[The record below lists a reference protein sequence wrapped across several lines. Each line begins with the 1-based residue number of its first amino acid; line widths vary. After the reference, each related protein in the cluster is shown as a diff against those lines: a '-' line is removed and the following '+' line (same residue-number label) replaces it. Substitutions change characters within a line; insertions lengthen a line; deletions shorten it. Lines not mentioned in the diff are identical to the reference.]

1 MESEPLKDRLIA
13 AVATLETRTDGELI
27 SLIRE
32 ALVAAGTGT
41 PIEDLNEQYQVL
53 YSELDSR
60 LSAQGVEHD
69 NHFDSLWDFH
79 SYWKENGLDT
89 YASRRSYVKSLYQKT
104 TTSDPLWHGINPVI
118 KDVAKSRFDSGHRAD
133 AVEAAFKEINS
144 RIKEFVRQR
153 TGEELDGASL
163 MNHAFSP
170 SKPIIIL
177 DDLETED
184 GRSIQ
189 QGYMQMFAG
198 SMIGVRNPKAHANIE
213 IEKEEA
219 ISWLHLA
226 SNLLNKFESATKN
239 SQPAAYEEAPSKR
252 KRGLYV
258 LIENPDDQQKLLKL
272 KEVVTKHAG
281 DDPVILVLG
290 AGKRSAIK
298 LLMKVAF
305 SDALT
310 KELVKAFGEKNVVTQ
325 Q

>member
-1 MESEPLKDRLIA
+1 MESESLKDRLTN

-32 ALVAAGTGT
+32 TLVAAGTGT
-41 PIEDLNEQYQVL
+41 PIQDLNEQYQVL
-53 YSELDSR
+53 YGELDNR

-79 SYWKENGLDT
+79 SYWKENSLDT

-104 TTSDPLWHGINPVI
+104 SNSDPLWYGINPVI

-170 SKPIIIL
+170 SKPIIVL

-189 QGYMQMFAG
+189 QGFMQMFAG

-226 SNLLNKFESATKN
+226 SNLLNKFENATKN
-239 SQPAAYEEAPSKR
+239 SQPAVYEEADSKR

-258 LIENPDDQQKLLKL
+258 LVEDPDNQSKLIKL
-272 KEVVTKHAG
+272 REIVTKHAG

-290 AGKRSAIK
+290 TGKRSAIK
-298 LLMKVAF
+298 LPMKVAF

-310 KELVKAFGEKNVVTQ
+310 KELTKVFSEKNVVTQ
-325 Q
+325 E

>member
-1 MESEPLKDRLIA
+1 MELESLKDRLIS

-32 ALVAAGTGT
+32 TLVAAGTGT
-41 PIEDLNEQYQVL
+41 SIQELNEQYEVL
-53 YSELDSR
+53 YKELDSR
-60 LSAQGVEHD
+60 LSTQGVEHD
-69 NHFDSLWDFH
+69 NHFDDLWDFH

-89 YASRRSYVKSLYQKT
+89 YASRRSYIKSLYQKNSHT
-104 TTSDPLWHGINPVI
+104 DPLWQGINPVI
-118 KDVAKSRFDSGHRAD
+118 RDVAKSRFDSGHRAD

-144 RIKEFVRQR
+144 RVKEFVRQR
-153 TGEELDGASL
+153 TGEELDGAAL

-184 GRSIQ
+184 GKNIQ

-198 SMIGVRNPKAHANIE
+198 SMIGVRNPKAHANTE

-226 SNLLNKFESATKN
+226 SNLFNKFEFATKN
-239 SQPAAYEEAPSKR
+239 LQPTVYEEAPSKR

-258 LIENPDDQQKLLKL
+258 RIEDSDDQQKLLKL
-272 KEVVTKHAG
+272 KDVVTKHAG

-290 AGKRSAIK
+290 TGKRSAIK
-298 LLMKVAF
+298 LPMKVAF
-305 SDALT
+305 SVALT
-310 KELVKAFGEKNVVTQ
+310 KDLVAALGEENVVTQ
-325 Q
+325 K

>member
-1 MESEPLKDRLIA
+1 MESESLKDRLIG

-41 PIEDLNEQYQVL
+41 PIQELEDQYKVL
-53 YSELDSR
+53 YGELDNR
-60 LSAQGVEHD
+60 LSVQGVEHD

-79 SYWKENGLDT
+79 SYWKENSLDT
-89 YASRRSYVKSLYQKT
+89 YATRRSYVKSLYQKNSN
-104 TTSDPLWHGINPVI
+104 SDPLWHGINPTI
-118 KDVAKSRFDSGHRAD
+118 KDVAKSRFDSGHRSD

-153 TGEELDGASL
+153 TGAELDGAAL

-170 SKPIIIL
+170 TKPIIIL

-184 GRSIQ
+184 GKNIQ

-198 SMIGVRNPKAHANIE
+198 SMIGVRNPKAHANTE
-213 IEKEEA
+213 IEKDEA

-226 SNLLNKFESATKN
+226 SNLLNKFEYATK
-239 SQPAAYEEAPSKR
+239 SQQPTIYEETPSKR

-258 LIENPDDQQKLLKL
+258 RIENPDDQGRLIKL
-272 KEVVTKHAG
+272 KEIVTKHAG

-290 AGKRSAIK
+290 TSNRSALK
-298 LLMKVAF
+298 LPMKVAF
-305 SDALT
+305 SSALT
-310 KELVKAFGEKNVVTQ
+310 KELTAAIGKTNVVTQ
-325 Q
+325 E